1 MRLASRI
8 TYVANRRRMQT
19 VEAPGHEGFVDSQ
32 PNKEASDDSEPEAV
46 LQSILPT
53 LAVSRQ
59 EF

>member
-1 MRLASRI
+1 
-8 TYVANRRRMQT
+8 MQT

-59 EF
+59 EL